1 MFQGALASRL
11 HQAKLVDLHNMVGA
25 NELASAINLSSQE
38 APNDLGDDVN
48 NCGSTK
54 TEISYSLDQDADCIE
69 NELEEFY
76 SYIEAPLFIEN
87 KFMWQEW
94 AKSKW
99 KSMNIPDVVSVAC
112 MYQSFN

>member
-11 HQAKLVDLHNMVGA
+11 RQTKLDDLHNMVGA
-25 NELASAINLSSQE
+25 NELASAINLPSQE

-69 NELEEFY
+69 NELEEFSRISRHHY
-76 SYIEAPLFIEN
+76 SLKTN
-87 KFMWQEW
+87 SCGKNGRNLNGNQ
-94 AKSKW
+94 
-99 KSMNIPDVVSVAC
+99 
-112 MYQSFN
+112 

>member
-25 NELASAINLSSQE
+25 N
-38 APNDLGDDVN
+38 LGDDVN

-54 TEISYSLDQDADCIE
+54 TEISYSLYQDADCIE